1 MVNYVK
7 TFRHFSQKS
16 EKDGRHIFQ
25 CRFHLFS
32 KIPDSFCT
40 LPGVLDFFLSICF
53 MSLHCFPALHILLW
67 SYSALSAELSVSELL
82 SLLSTDI
89 IFSTIELP
97 TSYTILESFSCTYL
111 LSPFSF
117 PT

>member
-16 EKDGRHIFQ
+16 EKDGRHIF
-25 CRFHLFS
+25 CAVS
-32 KIPDSFCT
+32 
-40 LPGVLDFFLSICF
+40 VFFLSIDMF
-53 MSLHCFPALHILLW
+53 
-67 SYSALSAELSVSELL
+67 Y
-82 SLLSTDI
+82 LSTDI